1 MGETGEGDEGDKTS
15 SLTGVTLPQI
25 NEHLRLLEA
34 GQGRMFPQRL
44 LREHGLVNTWISD
57 LQQQPQ
63 QKERSIEYNP
73 NCKINIRKYLLT

>member
-34 GQGRMFPQRL
+34 GQGRMFP
-44 LREHGLVNTWISD
+44 
-57 LQQQPQ
+57 
-63 QKERSIEYNP
+63 
-73 NCKINIRKYLLT
+73 